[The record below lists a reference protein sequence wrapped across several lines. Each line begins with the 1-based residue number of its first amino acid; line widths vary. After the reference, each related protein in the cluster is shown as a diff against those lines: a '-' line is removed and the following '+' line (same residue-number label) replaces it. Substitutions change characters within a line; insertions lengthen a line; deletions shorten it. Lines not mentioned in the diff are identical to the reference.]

1 MASERAESVAPVRAS
16 KPYTAS
22 MLRPE
27 PSGPQRHWAFALR
40 PSARDEALQL
50 AERVAREGPRAASAA
65 VGAWLGAA
73 PRVSHDRETPLDP
86 RVDAV
91 LRSLRALPLHPEIA
105 ARRDAVLGTWDPRSR
120 PVWRGA
126 EASLMNAAI
135 RLSRLLELQAPALI
149 VERELDALERELS
162 ALDGP
167 PPAAWAGPDTDPG
180 PFVELPHA
188 IALHAQAD
196 LSLGPLACVL
206 RSLRRAH
213 DGLAPGEPLAKA
225 EARDGEEGEVL
236 ARLLSWRVARPEA
249 LAGAAT
255 ALAGA
260 LSAVG
265 AGPRARTTK
274 AFDRR
279 APPALRGDDYV
290 AATEARLREIAA
302 DAAQAEREG
311 LTLFSAVA

>member
-1 MASERAESVAPVRAS
+1 
-16 KPYTAS
+16 

-27 PSGPQRHWAFALR
+27 PSGLQRHWAFALR
-40 PSARDEALQL
+40 PSARDEALRL
-50 AERVAREGPRAASAA
+50 AERVAHEGPRAASAA

-73 PRVSHDRETPLDP
+73 PPVSHDRETPLDP
-86 RVDAV
+86 RVDGV
-91 LRSLRALPLHPEIA
+91 LGSLRALPLDPEIA
-105 ARRDAVLGTWDPRSR
+105 ARRDAVLGRWDPRPRS
-120 PVWRGA
+120 VWASA
-126 EASLMNAAI
+126 EASLVNAAI
-135 RLSRLLELQAPALI
+135 RLARLLELEAPALI
-149 VERELDALERELS
+149 VERELDALERQLS

-206 RSLRRAH
+206 SSLRRAH
-213 DGLAPGEPLAKA
+213 DVLAPGAPLLKG
-225 EARDGEEGEVL
+225 EAGPGDEGEVL
-236 ARLLSWRVARPEA
+236 ARLLPWRVARPSA
-249 LAGAAT
+249 LADAA
-255 ALAGA
+255 ASLADA

-265 AGPRARTTK
+265 AAPRAKTTES
-274 AFDRR
+274 FDRR
-279 APPALRGDDYV
+279 APPPLRGDDYV

>member
-1 MASERAESVAPVRAS
+1 MASERAESIAPVRAS

-50 AERVAREGPRAASAA
+50 A
-65 VGAWLGAA
+65 
-73 PRVSHDRETPLDP
+73 D
-86 RVDAV
+86 
-91 LRSLRALPLHPEIA
+91 
-105 ARRDAVLGTWDPRSR
+105 
-120 PVWRGA
+120 
-126 EASLMNAAI
+126 
-135 RLSRLLELQAPALI
+135 
-149 VERELDALERELS
+149 
-162 ALDGP
+162 
-167 PPAAWAGPDTDPG
+167 
-180 PFVELPHA
+180 
-188 IALHAQAD
+188 
-196 LSLGPLACVL
+196 
-206 RSLRRAH
+206 
-213 DGLAPGEPLAKA
+213 
-225 EARDGEEGEVL
+225 
-236 ARLLSWRVARPEA
+236 
-249 LAGAAT
+249 
-255 ALAGA
+255 A

-265 AGPRARTTK
+265 AGPRTRTTK